1 MKMEEKTGFEQHA
14 QQVATSQEHAN
25 EIQRTRVGGLGGS
38 DVDILLRIGRNGLG
52 ALSATDTKRLAVMMG
67 MAEQEEWGGNLYTD
81 AGHAFEDFIAETAPL
96 GDAVRMERETFIEK
110 KLAKNFKTFA
120 HADFTIKSGR
130 AFKVLECKYVQK
142 DTDAVAA
149 EYAAQLQW
157 YYILGAKDVTLCH
170 GAGAV
175 PFDSKQVT
183 ADLMQIERNEEL
195 CKLILAGLKTLDD
208 AIADGWKPIT
218 PDKCAVEDTSV
229 TVQRAFETLAK
240 VKEQRILLD
249 KEEEDAK
256 QIIMS
261 YMRDMSYSSIFN
273 DEHSA
278 TIVRE
283 SVARTFDKAK
293 LFKAHPEFDTDEFYK
308 QTTRKASLTFK

>member
-14 QQVATSQEHAN
+14 QQVTTSQEHAN

-38 DVDILLRIGRNGLG
+38 DADILLRIGRNGLG

-81 AGHAFEDFIAETAPL
+81 AGHAFEDFISETAPL
-96 GDAVRMERETFIEK
+96 GDEVKMERETFIEK

-142 DTDAVAA
+142 DTDVVAA

-218 PDKCAVEDTSV
+218 PDKCAVEDASV
-229 TVQRAFETLAK
+229 TVQRAFETLAR
-240 VKEQRILLD
+240 VKEQRTLLD

-273 DEHSA
+273 DEHTA
-278 TIVRE
+278 TITRE
-283 SVARTFDKAK
+283 SVSRTFDKAK
-293 LFKAHPEFDTDEFYK
+293 LFKVHPEFDTDEFYK

>member
-1 MKMEEKTGFEQHA
+1 MKTEEKTGFEQHA

-38 DVDILLRIGRNGLG
+38 DADILLRIGRNGLG

-67 MAEQEEWGGNLYTD
+67 MAEQEEWGGNAYTD
-81 AGHAFEDFIAETAPL
+81 AGHAFEDYIAETSPVPE
-96 GDAVRMERETFIEK
+96 GKKMERETFIEK

-120 HADFTIKSGR
+120 HADFTIKEGR
-130 AFKVLECKYVQK
+130 TFKVLECKYVQK

-170 GAGAV
+170 GTGAV
-175 PFDSKQVT
+175 PFDSEQVT
-183 ADLMQIERNEEL
+183 AELMQIERNEEL
-195 CKLILAGLKTLDD
+195 CKLIFAGLKTLDA

-218 PDKCAVEDTSV
+218 PDKCAVEDTSI
-229 TVQRAFETLAK
+229 TVQRAFGVLEL
-240 VKEQRILLD
+240 VKQRRAELD
-249 KEEEDAK
+249 ELEENAK
-256 QIIMS
+256 QTIMS
-261 YMRDMSYSSIFN
+261 YMQDMSYSSIFN
-273 DEHSA
+273 DEHTV